1 MEEDI
6 QLRLKMMKILQ
17 ILSKDAENCMRMLNA
32 DCANRLVLK
41 MNQSNDE

>member
-17 ILSKDAENCMRMLNA
+17 SLSKDPENCMRMLSA

-41 MNQSNDE
+41 MNQSSDE